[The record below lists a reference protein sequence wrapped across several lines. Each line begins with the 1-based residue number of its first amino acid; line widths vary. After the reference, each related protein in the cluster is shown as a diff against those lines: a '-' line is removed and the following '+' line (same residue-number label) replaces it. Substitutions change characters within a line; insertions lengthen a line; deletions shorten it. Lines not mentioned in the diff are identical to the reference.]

1 MVGPPQSSAR
11 FASSIALAQLFALFT
26 QYSLRASSPIWASEA
41 VYPRD
46 TAPSKKKKQI
56 QRKAWMD
63 KTEEDDNGP
72 Q

>member
-11 FASSIALAQLFALFT
+11 FASSIALAPLFALFI
-26 QYSLRASSPIWASEA
+26 QYSLRASSPIWVSEA

-46 TAPSKKKKQI
+46 IAPSKKHSK
-56 QRKAWMD
+56 MD